1 MKVAIIGESYSGK
14 STLLR
19 ILAGEHISKASGYF
33 GGVGTFMLEDQRL
46 IKLKEFYNPRK
57 ITFVHVECFDFEG
70 FGKMWRDER
79 AGEIRQE
86 LVDFQAFIH
95 VLPFFGNVDP
105 VSAFDSVDYK
115 ILLSDLEFASR
126 RLKTLEKEKRVH
138 RVDER
143 EVELLQRIEAWL
155 SEEKPLF
162 SMELTE
168 TDQQIIRGYNFISLK
183 PQILIVN
190 KDENRLGEELPERIK
205 KKIEER
211 KSYYME
217 TDLELEEELS
227 ELSKEEIDQLMKE
240 YGLKE
245 SVKNFLVNNILNA
258 LGMITFFTVN
268 EREGRAWVIPKGS
281 TAKQAAGKIHSDM
294 ERGFIRAE
302 VIHFDDFIRAGS
314 EKKAREMGL
323 YKLEGKDYIVQDGD
337 ILFIRFSV

>member
-1 MKVAIIGESYSGK
+1 M
-14 STLLR
+14 
-19 ILAGEHISKASGYF
+19 
-33 GGVGTFMLEDQRL
+33 
-46 IKLKEFYNPRK
+46 
-57 ITFVHVECFDFEG
+57 
-70 FGKMWRDER
+70 
-79 AGEIRQE
+79 
-86 LVDFQAFIH
+86 
-95 VLPFFGNVDP
+95 
-105 VSAFDSVDYK
+105 
-115 ILLSDLEFASR
+115 
-126 RLKTLEKEKRVH
+126 H

-227 ELSKEEIDQLMKE
+227 ELSKEEIAQLMKE

-302 VIHFDDFIRAGS
+302 VIHFDDFMRAGS